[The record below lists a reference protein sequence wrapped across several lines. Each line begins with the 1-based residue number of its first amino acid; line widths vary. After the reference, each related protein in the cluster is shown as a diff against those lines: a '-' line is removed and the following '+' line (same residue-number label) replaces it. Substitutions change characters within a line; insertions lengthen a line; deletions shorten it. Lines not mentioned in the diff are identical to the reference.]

1 MRLSWNE
8 IKARAARFADEWRNA
23 HYERGE
29 SQTFYNE
36 FFGVFGV
43 TRRRVATF
51 EEPVRRL
58 GDRRGF
64 IDLFWKG
71 VLLVEQKS
79 AGRELVRAKEQALD
93 YFPGLKEHEL
103 PRYVLVSDFQTF
115 ELYDIEDDTRV
126 RFSLGELPGLVEQFS
141 FILGVQKRTFRDQDP
156 VNIQASEMMGKLH
169 DALKASGYEGP
180 NLERFLVRLVF
191 CLFADDTGVF
201 EPRDVFSTL
210 IAERTNRDGSDA
222 GLWIGQVFE
231 VLNTPVELRQS
242 NLDEDL
248 AQFPYVNG
256 DLFQERL
263 PLPSF
268 DSSMRCLLIDACEF
282 SWDAISP
289 AIFGSLFQSVMN
301 PGERRSQGAHYTT
314 EKNMLKVIE
323 PLFLDDLRAEFK
335 RLAERRDSSRRKAL
349 EAFREKLS
357 ELRFFD
363 PACGCG
369 NFLIISYRELRLLE
383 IDLLKA
389 LRRDNQLALDVSH
402 MCRIDVDQ
410 FYGIEL
416 GEFPA
421 RIAEV
426 ALWMMDHIMNNK
438 LSLEF
443 GESYVRI
450 PLKKSPHILHADAL
464 EMDWSR
470 LIAPGDCS
478 YILGNPPFGGAKY
491 QSPKQ
496 REQVRRVARL
506 GGSGGTLDYVTAWFI
521 TAGAYL
527 RESRARVGF
536 VATNSI
542 TQGEQV
548 AQLWTL
554 LFDRYG
560 LEITFAHRTFAWG
573 SDARGMAHVHVV
585 VIGLCRRDME
595 PPVKR
600 LFSYNDIHGQP
611 TESRHPVLTP
621 YLFDA
626 GKIVNRHLV
635 VEETNRWLCGAP
647 QLVIGSKP
655 IDEGHYIF
663 SREAR
668 LEFLRNEPHA
678 RKFMHPFVGAD
689 EFLYGLERW
698 ILYLGEAPPE
708 EIRSMPAV
716 KERVV
721 AVKRYRLKSKSPST
735 RKLSE
740 TPARFHV
747 TVVPKKP
754 FLVIPEVSSEQRDY
768 VPIAWLKPPVIP
780 SNLVRVLPDADLWH
794 FGVLTSSMHMAWL
807 RQIGG
812 RLKSDYRYS
821 IGIVYNTFPWP
832 EANDRQRERIRSLGQ
847 AVLDARAQFPG
858 STLADL
864 YDVYAMPWQ
873 LRKAHRALDAA
884 VDRLYRSAAFTGDR
898 DRAEHLFG
906 LYERL
911 VAPLGVS
918 TRGPGPGQ
926 TGPPKRLR
934 TSAETA
940 SRESALRKRKL
951 EPPQGDAAIGRV
963 EGAVESG
970 NLFG

>member
-1 MRLSWNE
+1 
-8 IKARAARFADEWRNA
+8 
-23 HYERGE
+23 
-29 SQTFYNE
+29 
-36 FFGVFGV
+36 
-43 TRRRVATF
+43 
-51 EEPVRRL
+51 
-58 GDRRGF
+58 
-64 IDLFWKG
+64 
-71 VLLVEQKS
+71 
-79 AGRELVRAKEQALD
+79 
-93 YFPGLKEHEL
+93 
-103 PRYVLVSDFQTF
+103 
-115 ELYDIEDDTRV
+115 
-126 RFSLGELPGLVEQFS
+126 
-141 FILGVQKRTFRDQDP
+141 
-156 VNIQASEMMGKLH
+156 MGKLH
-169 DALKASGYEGP
+169 DALKASGYEGH

-191 CLFADDTGVF
+191 CLFADDTGIF
-201 EPRDVFSTL
+201 EPRDIFSTL
-210 IAERTNRDGSDA
+210 IAERTNQDGSDT
-222 GLWIGQVFE
+222 GLWISQLFE
-231 VLNTPVELRQS
+231 VLNTPVNERQH

-248 AQFPYVNG
+248 AQFPYVDG
-256 DLFQERL
+256 DLFEERL
-263 PLPSF
+263 PFPSF
-268 DSSMRCLLIDACEF
+268 DSSMRRLLIDVCDF

-301 PGERRSQGAHYTT
+301 PRERRSQGAHYTT
-314 EKNMLKVIE
+314 EKNILKVIE

-335 RLAERRDSSRRKAL
+335 RLAERRGNGRRKAL
-349 EAFREKLS
+349 EAFHERLS
-357 ELRFFD
+357 KLRFFD

-389 LRRDNQLALDVSH
+389 LRQDGQLALDVSQ
-402 MCRIDVDQ
+402 MCQIDVDQ

-450 PLKKSPHILHADAL
+450 PLKKSPHIQHADAL
-464 EMDWSR
+464 EMDWAS
-470 LIAPGDCS
+470 LIAPSDCS

-491 QSPKQ
+491 QAENQ
-496 REQVRRVARL
+496 REQVRRIAKL
-506 GGSGGTLDYVTAWFI
+506 GGSGGTLDYVTAWFL

-527 RESRARVGF
+527 RRSRAQVGF

-548 AQLWTL
+548 AQLWPL

-560 LEITFAHRTFAWG
+560 LEISFAHRTFAWG

-600 LFSYNDIHGQP
+600 LFSYIDIHGQP
-611 TESRHPVLTP
+611 TESGHQALTP

-626 GKIVNRHLV
+626 GKVVNRHLV
-635 VEETNRWLCGAP
+635 VEETNRSLCGAP

-668 LEFLRNEPHA
+668 LEFLRKEPHA

-689 EFLYGLERW
+689 EFLYGIERW
-698 ILYLGEAPPE
+698 ILYLGEASPE

-716 KERVV
+716 KERIA
-721 AVKRYRLKSKSPST
+721 AVKRYRLKSKSLST

-747 TVVPKKP
+747 TVVPKRP
-754 FLVIPEVSSEQRDY
+754 FLAIPKVSSERRDY
-768 VPIAWLKPPVIP
+768 VPIGWLNPPAIP
-780 SNLVRVLPDADLWH
+780 SDLLHVLLDADLWH
-794 FGVLTSSMHMAWL
+794 FGILTSAMHMAWL

-812 RLKSDYRYS
+812 RLESRYRYS

-832 EANDRQRERIRSLGQ
+832 EANDRQRERIRSLAQ
-847 AVLDARAQFPG
+847 AVLDVREQFST

-864 YDVYAMPWQ
+864 YDADVMPWQ
-873 LRKAHRALDAA
+873 LRKAHRALDRA
-884 VDRLYRSAAFTGDR
+884 VDRLYRSTAFTGDR

-911 VAPLGVS
+911 VAPLVA
-918 TRGPGPGQ
+918 TTPRPGPGQ
-926 TGPPKRLR
+926 TGSPKRLR
-934 TSAETA
+934 KSGETA
-940 SRESALRKRKL
+940 DRGSAPRKRRLLHPQADIATGHRES
-951 EPPQGDAAIGRV
+951 P
-963 EGAVESG
+963 VESG
-970 NLFG
+970 NLFW

>member
-1 MRLSWNE
+1 M
-8 IKARAARFADEWRNA
+8 
-23 HYERGE
+23 
-29 SQTFYNE
+29 
-36 FFGVFGV
+36 
-43 TRRRVATF
+43 
-51 EEPVRRL
+51 
-58 GDRRGF
+58 
-64 IDLFWKG
+64 
-71 VLLVEQKS
+71 
-79 AGRELVRAKEQALD
+79 
-93 YFPGLKEHEL
+93 
-103 PRYVLVSDFQTF
+103 
-115 ELYDIEDDTRV
+115 
-126 RFSLGELPGLVEQFS
+126 
-141 FILGVQKRTFRDQDP
+141 
-156 VNIQASEMMGKLH
+156 
-169 DALKASGYEGP
+169 
-180 NLERFLVRLVF
+180 
-191 CLFADDTGVF
+191 
-201 EPRDVFSTL
+201 
-210 IAERTNRDGSDA
+210 
-222 GLWIGQVFE
+222 
-231 VLNTPVELRQS
+231 
-242 NLDEDL
+242 
-248 AQFPYVNG
+248 
-256 DLFQERL
+256 
-263 PLPSF
+263 
-268 DSSMRCLLIDACEF
+268 
-282 SWDAISP
+282 
-289 AIFGSLFQSVMN
+289 
-301 PGERRSQGAHYTT
+301 RRS
-314 EKNMLKVIE
+314 I
-323 PLFLDDLRAEFK
+323 
-335 RLAERRDSSRRKAL
+335 
-349 EAFREKLS
+349 EKLS

-389 LRRDNQLALDVSH
+389 LRKAGQLALDVSQ
-402 MCRIDVDQ
+402 MCQIDVDQ

-450 PLKKSPHILHADAL
+450 PLKKSPHIQQADAL

-470 LIAPGDCS
+470 LIAPSDCS

-496 REQVRRVARL
+496 REQVRRVAHL
-506 GGSGGTLDYVTAWFI
+506 GGSGGTLDYVTAWFL

-527 RESRARVGF
+527 RQSRARIGF

-548 AQLWTL
+548 AQLWPL

-560 LEITFAHRTFAWG
+560 LEISFAHRTFAWG

-585 VIGLCRRDME
+585 VIGLCRQDME

-611 TESRHPVLTP
+611 TESKHPALTP

-626 GKIVNRHLV
+626 GRVVNRHLV
-635 VEETNRWLCGAP
+635 VEETNRPLCDAP

-655 IDEGHYIF
+655 IDEGNYIF
-663 SREAR
+663 SAATR
-668 LEFLRNEPHA
+668 LEFLHKEPRA

-698 ILYLGEAPPE
+698 ILYLDEAPPE

-716 KERVV
+716 KERIA
-721 AVKRYRLKSKSPST
+721 AVRQFRLKSKSPST

-747 TVVPKKP
+747 TVVPKRP
-754 FLVIPEVSSEQRDY
+754 FLVIPEVSSELRDY
-768 VPIAWLKPPVIP
+768 VPIGWLRPPTIP
-780 SNLVRVLPDADLWH
+780 SNLVRVLLDADLWH

-812 RLKSDYRYS
+812 RLESRYRYS

-832 EANDRQRERIRSLGQ
+832 EATDPQRAKIRALAQ
-847 AVLDARAQFPG
+847 AVLDARAQFST

-864 YDVYAMPWQ
+864 YDVDAMPWQ
-873 LRKAHRALDAA
+873 LRKAHRALDRA
-884 VDRLYRSAAFTGDR
+884 VDKLYRSAPFTGDR

-911 VAPLGVS
+911 VAPLV
-918 TRGPGPGQ
+918 
-926 TGPPKRLR
+926 
-934 TSAETA
+934 
-940 SRESALRKRKL
+940 
-951 EPPQGDAAIGRV
+951 AA
-963 EGAVESG
+963 SG
-970 NLFG
+970 NRFG